1 MSEDFFPNQSWLR
14 QEPKAPSILLTYVHE
29 IWHRYVMA
37 LLGVQLIK
45 VQSFQ
50 TCLKKVALANS
61 TLKGT
66 LKRFLFPLERH
77 WIDFWWNVFPKGIF
91 GEYLCCLTKK
101 KNLKD
106 EVNHPLHLQTWPY
119 LIKSGKSFLHLLLT
133 AWTLYTSMERTS
145 NLQESVISI
154 CKLEFNEDQDHLFC
168 HGVTVFSRLLSSLLY
183 HCFIFAQLENWL
195 FWLYQQNTAER

>member
-29 IWHRYVMA
+29 IWHRYMMA

-77 WIDFWWNVFPKGIF
+77 WIDFWWNVFPKGIWRI
-91 GEYLCCLTKK
+91 
-101 KNLKD
+101 
-106 EVNHPLHLQTWPY
+106 P
-119 LIKSGKSFLHLLLT
+119 LLLDKEKKST
-133 AWTLYTSMERTS
+133 GWSEPSSTFADLALSDQIRKKFFASPFNCLNSLY
-145 NLQESVISI
+145 
-154 CKLEFNEDQDHLFC
+154 FYGEDK
-168 HGVTVFSRLLSSLLY
+168 
-183 HCFIFAQLENWL
+183 
-195 FWLYQQNTAER
+195 

>member
-1 MSEDFFPNQSWLR
+1 MSEDFFLNQSWLR

-66 LKRFLFPLERH
+66 LKRFLFPLQRH
-77 WIDFWWNVFPKGIF
+77 WIDFWWNVFPKGTF

-101 KNLKD
+101 K
-106 EVNHPLHLQTWPY
+106 
-119 LIKSGKSFLHLLLT
+119 KSKEWSEPSSTFADLVLSDQIRKKFFASPFNCLNS
-133 AWTLYTSMERTS
+133 LY
-145 NLQESVISI
+145 
-154 CKLEFNEDQDHLFC
+154 FYGEDK
-168 HGVTVFSRLLSSLLY
+168 
-183 HCFIFAQLENWL
+183 
-195 FWLYQQNTAER
+195 